1 VTIGFI
7 ACVEVTTTSATT
19 STTPLPKTA
28 VPSTTVPLSTT
39 GTTTGAPSTTTTTL
53 PPTTTT
59 MNFCVAENGM
69 NQPLTITS
77 DQVQFDS
84 PPTQSTDINP
94 TPTTSGLT
102 FTTSNP
108 RISVTLTQPTT
119 LTVIYLPVD
128 RPNNPSNV
136 KDFAVVLTYPNGTT
150 SASYTSTSP
159 STSSPTTT
167 TTPTPS
173 AGAPSAGSTTPSPT
187 AVVPL
192 SDVSPRVDLP
202 PNFDVPQ
209 NTVVTIMI
217 TSTTDGSNPTG
228 VSNQFF
234 VFMWVTYKQ
243 FLKEKKD
250 TEKTLRLYE
259 P

>member
-1 VTIGFI
+1 VPLSSTAAPTTIT
-7 ACVEVTTTSATT
+7 APATT
-19 STTPLPKTA
+19 GT
-28 VPSTTVPLSTT
+28 PSTTK
-39 GTTTGAPSTTTTTL
+39 PSHKLAAVLQTTTTL

-59 MNFCVAENGM
+59 MNFCVEENGM

-84 PPTQSTDINP
+84 PPTQSTDVNP
-94 TPTTSGLT
+94 TPTTPGLT
-102 FTTSNP
+102 FTTPNP

-136 KDFAVVLTYPNGTT
+136 NDFAVVLTYPNGTT
-150 SASYTSTSP
+150 SSPYTSTTP
-159 STSSPTTT
+159 SASSQTTT
-167 TTPTPS
+167 TTPIPT
-173 AGAPSAGSTTPSPT
+173 AASTTPSPT

-209 NTVVTIMI
+209 NTVVTIVI
-217 TSTTDGSNPTG
+217 TTTTDGSNPTG
-228 VSNQFF
+228 VCKNLFSLFHYSYQ
-234 VFMWVTYKQ
+234 YHI
-243 FLKEKKD
+243 
-250 TEKTLRLYE
+250 
-259 P
+259 

>member
-1 VTIGFI
+1 VTVGFI
-7 ACVEVTTTSATT
+7 ACVDVTTTSATT
-19 STTPLPKTA
+19 GTTSPATTA
-28 VPSTTVPLSTT
+28 IPSTTVPLSTT
-39 GTTTGAPSTTTTTL
+39 GTSTSAPSTTTTTL

-59 MNFCVAENGM
+59 MNFCVEENGM

-94 TPTTSGLT
+94 TPTTPGLT
-102 FTTSNP
+102 FTTPNP

-136 KDFAVVLTYPNGTT
+136 NDFAVVLTYPNGTT
-150 SASYTSTSP
+150 STPYTSTTP
-159 STSSPTTT
+159 STSAGTTT

-173 AGAPSAGSTTPSPT
+173 AGAPSAASTTPSPT

-202 PNFDVPQ
+202 PNFDVPF
-209 NTVVTIMI
+209 NTVLTIMI
-217 TSTTDGSNPTG
+217 TTTTDGSNPTG
-228 VSNQFF
+228 VYKHFFF
-234 VFMWVTYKQ
+234 VY
-243 FLKEKKD
+243 
-250 TEKTLRLYE
+250 TLGCK
-259 P
+259 

>member
-7 ACVEVTTTSATT
+7 ACVEITTTSASTGTT
-19 STTPLPKTA
+19 SPATTA
-28 VPSTTVPLSTT
+28 IPSTTVPLSTT
-39 GTTTGAPSTTTTTL
+39 GTTTGASSTTTTTL
-53 PPTTTT
+53 SPTTTT
-59 MNFCVAENGM
+59 MNYCVEENGM

-94 TPTTSGLT
+94 TPTTPGLT
-102 FTTSNP
+102 FTTPNP

-136 KDFAVVLTYPNGTT
+136 NDFAVVLTYPNGTT
-150 SASYTSTSP
+150 STPYTSTTP
-159 STSSPTTT
+159 SASSQTTTTTPTPSASSQTTT

-173 AGAPSAGSTTPSPT
+173 AGAASSGSTTPSP
-187 AVVPL
+187 AGVVPL

-209 NTVVTIMI
+209 NTVVTIVI
-217 TSTTDGSNPTG
+217 TTTTDGSNPTG
-228 VSNQFF
+228 VCTN
-234 VFMWVTYKQ
+234 VFSLFPY
-243 FLKEKKD
+243 
-250 TEKTLRLYE
+250 
-259 P
+259 

>member
-1 VTIGFI
+1 M
-7 ACVEVTTTSATT
+7 ACVLPTTTSATT
-19 STTPLPKTA
+19 GTTPLPTTA
-28 VPSTTVPLSTT
+28 VPSTT
-39 GTTTGAPSTTTTTL
+39 APSRKLAAVLATTTTL

-59 MNFCVAENGM
+59 MNFCVKENGM

-94 TPTTSGLT
+94 TPTTPGLT
-102 FTTSNP
+102 FTTPNP
-108 RISVTLTQPTT
+108 RISVTLTQPIT

-136 KDFAVVLTYPNGTT
+136 NDFAVVFTYPNGTT
-150 SASYTSTSP
+150 STSYTSTTS
-159 STSSPTTT
+159 STSSPTIT

-173 AGAPSAGSTTPSPT
+173 AGTQIPSSTTPSPT
-187 AVVPL
+187 AVVPP
-192 SDVSPRVDLP
+192 SAASPRVDLP

-228 VSNQFF
+228 VCEYLFF
-234 VFMWVTYKQ
+234 IFSVNMEIT
-243 FLKEKKD
+243 
-250 TEKTLRLYE
+250 
-259 P
+259 

>member
-1 VTIGFI
+1 LAIVGCFYPPT
-7 ACVEVTTTSATT
+7 ALTTTVAS
-19 STTPLPKTA
+19 ST
-28 VPSTTVPLSTT
+28 TT
-39 GTTTGAPSTTTTTL
+39 GTPSTTTTTV

-59 MNFCVAENGM
+59 MNFCVEENGM

-77 DQVQFDS
+77 NQVQFDS

-94 TPTTSGLT
+94 TPTTPGLT
-102 FTTSNP
+102 FTTPNP

-150 SASYTSTSP
+150 STPYTSTTP
-159 STSSPTTT
+159 STGSPTTT

-173 AGAPSAGSTTPSPT
+173 AGAPSSASTTPSP
-187 AVVPL
+187 AGVVPL

-202 PNFDVPQ
+202 PNFLVPQ

-217 TSTTDGSNPTG
+217 TTTTDGSNPVG
-228 VSNQFF
+228 VSFYLCVFVWVIRIQFRRKSE
-234 VFMWVTYKQ
+234 VEVIS
-243 FLKEKKD
+243 KKYHINIS
-250 TEKTLRLYE
+250 R
-259 P
+259 

>member
-159 STSSPTTT
+159 STSSPTT
-167 TTPTPS
+167 S
-173 AGAPSAGSTTPSPT
+173 STTPSPT

>member
-7 ACVEVTTTSATT
+7 ACVEITTTSASTG
-19 STTPLPKTA
+19 TTPLPTTA

-39 GTTTGAPSTTTTTL
+39 GTSTGASSTTTTTL
-53 PPTTTT
+53 SPTTTT
-59 MNFCVAENGM
+59 MNYCVEENGM

-94 TPTTSGLT
+94 TPTTPGLT
-102 FTTSNP
+102 FTTPNP
-108 RISVTLTQPTT
+108 RIRVTLTQPTT

-136 KDFAVVLTYPNGTT
+136 NDFAVVLTYPNGTT
-150 SASYTSTSP
+150 STPYTSTTP
-159 STSSPTTT
+159 SASSQTTT

-173 AGAPSAGSTTPSPT
+173 AGAASSGSTTPSP
-187 AVVPL
+187 AGVVPL

-209 NTVVTIMI
+209 NTVVTIVI
-217 TSTTDGSNPTG
+217 TTTTDGSNPTG
-228 VSNQFF
+228 VCTN
-234 VFMWVTYKQ
+234 VFSLFPY
-243 FLKEKKD
+243 
-250 TEKTLRLYE
+250 
-259 P
+259 

>member
-1 VTIGFI
+1 VTVGFI
-7 ACVEVTTTSATT
+7 ACVEITTTSATT
-19 STTPLPKTA
+19 GTTPLPTTA

-39 GTTTGAPSTTTTTL
+39 GTSTGAPSTTTTTL

-59 MNFCVAENGM
+59 MNFCVEENGM

-77 DQVQFDS
+77 NQVQFDS

-94 TPTTSGLT
+94 TPTTPGLT
-102 FTTSNP
+102 FTTPNP

-136 KDFAVVLTYPNGTT
+136 QDFAVVLIYPNGTT
-150 SASYTSTSP
+150 STPYTSTTP
-159 STSSPTTT
+159 STSAGTTT

-173 AGAPSAGSTTPSPT
+173 AGAPSASSTTPSPT

-192 SDVSPRVDLP
+192 SDISPRVDLP
-202 PNFDVPQ
+202 PNFDVPF

-217 TSTTDGSNPTG
+217 TSTTNGLNPTG
-228 VSNQFF
+228 VCIICL
-234 VFMWVTYKQ
+234 TL
-243 FLKEKKD
+243 FLV
-250 TEKTLRLYE
+250 
-259 P
+259 

>member
-1 VTIGFI
+1 VTVGFI
-7 ACVEVTTTSATT
+7 ACVDVTTTSATT
-19 STTPLPKTA
+19 GTTSPATTA
-28 VPSTTVPLSTT
+28 IPSTTVPLSTT
-39 GTTTGAPSTTTTTL
+39 GTSTSAPSTTTTTL

-59 MNFCVAENGM
+59 MNFCVEENGM

-94 TPTTSGLT
+94 TPTTPGLT
-102 FTTSNP
+102 FTTPNP

-136 KDFAVVLTYPNGTT
+136 NDFAVVLTYPNGTT
-150 SASYTSTSP
+150 STPYTSTTA
-159 STSSPTTT
+159 STSAPTTT

-173 AGAPSAGSTTPSPT
+173 AGTPPLSSTTPSP
-187 AVVPL
+187 AGVVPP
-192 SDVSPRVDLP
+192 SNASPQVDLP
-202 PNFDVPQ
+202 PNFVVPQ
-209 NTVVTIMI
+209 NTVVTIVI

-228 VSNQFF
+228 VCFILF
-234 VFMWVTYKQ
+234 VFVSVLHSHSRMRHG
-243 FLKEKKD
+243 FS
-250 TEKTLRLYE
+250 
-259 P
+259 

>member
-1 VTIGFI
+1 
-7 ACVEVTTTSATT
+7 
-19 STTPLPKTA
+19 

-39 GTTTGAPSTTTTTL
+39 GTSTSPPSTTTTTL

-59 MNFCVAENGM
+59 MNFCVEENGM

-77 DQVQFDS
+77 NQVQFYS

-94 TPTTSGLT
+94 TPTTPGLT
-102 FTTSNP
+102 FTTPNP

-136 KDFAVVLTYPNGTT
+136 NDFAVVLTYPNGTT
-150 SASYTSTSP
+150 STPYTSTTP
-159 STSSPTTT
+159 STSAGTTT

-173 AGAPSAGSTTPSPT
+173 AGAPSAASTTQSPT

-202 PNFDVPQ
+202 PNFDVPS

-217 TSTTDGSNPTG
+217 TTTTDGSNPTG
-228 VSNQFF
+228 VYKHFF
-234 VFMWVTYKQ
+234 LFI
-243 FLKEKKD
+243 
-250 TEKTLRLYE
+250 R
-259 P
+259 

>member
-1 VTIGFI
+1 LKLAIVGCFYPPT
-7 ACVEVTTTSATT
+7 ALTTTVAS
-19 STTPLPKTA
+19 ST
-28 VPSTTVPLSTT
+28 TT
-39 GTTTGAPSTTTTTL
+39 GTPSTTTTTV

-59 MNFCVAENGM
+59 MNFCVEENGM

-77 DQVQFDS
+77 SQVQFDS
-84 PPTQSTDINP
+84 PPTQSTGINP
-94 TPTTSGLT
+94 TPTTPGLT
-102 FTTSNP
+102 FTTPNP
-108 RISVTLTQPTT
+108 RISVTLNQPTT

-150 SASYTSTSP
+150 STPYTSTTP

-173 AGAPSAGSTTPSPT
+173 AGAPSAASTTPSP
-187 AVVPL
+187 AGVVPL

-202 PNFDVPQ
+202 PNFDIPQ

-217 TSTTDGSNPTG
+217 TTTTDGSNPTG
-228 VSNQFF
+228 VCFDLIVIIKIILSSCDAMRSSDRKNN
-234 VFMWVTYKQ
+234 
-243 FLKEKKD
+243 
-250 TEKTLRLYE
+250 
-259 P
+259 

>member
-7 ACVEVTTTSATT
+7 ACVEITTTSASTGTT
-19 STTPLPKTA
+19 SPATTA
-28 VPSTTVPLSTT
+28 IPSTTVPLSTT
-39 GTTTGAPSTTTTTL
+39 GTTTGASSTTTTTL
-53 PPTTTT
+53 SPTTTT
-59 MNFCVAENGM
+59 MNYCVEENGM

-94 TPTTSGLT
+94 TPTTPGLT
-102 FTTSNP
+102 FTTPNP

-136 KDFAVVLTYPNGTT
+136 NDFAVVLTYPNGTT
-150 SASYTSTSP
+150 SSPYTSTTP
-159 STSSPTTT
+159 SASSQTTT
-167 TTPTPS
+167 TTPIPT
-173 AGAPSAGSTTPSPT
+173 AASTTPSP
-187 AVVPL
+187 AGVVPL

-209 NTVVTIMI
+209 NTVVTIVI
-217 TSTTDGSNPTG
+217 TTTTDGSNPTG
-228 VSNQFF
+228 VCTN
-234 VFMWVTYKQ
+234 VFSLFPY
-243 FLKEKKD
+243 
-250 TEKTLRLYE
+250 
-259 P
+259 